1 MHILIVYLLI
11 FPLKTLSYSLA
22 FRNRGIGSLRA
33 NHVGEL
39 CLRHQ
44 IGLYLVTDHGP
55 LLEGISIANKIGFA
69 PGLTDEAESKP
80 RYEQH

>member
-11 FPLKTLSYSLA
+11 YPLKMLSYSLA
-22 FRNRGIGSLRA
+22 FRNRGIRSLRP

-39 CLRHQ
+39 RLRHQ
-44 IGLYLVTDHGP
+44 IGLHLVTDHGP

-69 PGLTDEAESKP
+69 PGSTDEAEPKS